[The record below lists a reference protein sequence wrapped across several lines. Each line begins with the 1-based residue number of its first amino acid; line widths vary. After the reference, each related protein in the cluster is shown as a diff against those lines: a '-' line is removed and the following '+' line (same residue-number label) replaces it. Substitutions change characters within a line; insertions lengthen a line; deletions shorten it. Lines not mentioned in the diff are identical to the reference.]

1 MSPFGFGPA
10 DENNPEPDFNEI
22 MRRMQSEF
30 QKLSQNFPNLTG
42 GFGFNPI
49 TGLGAASTGENA
61 SALPKEV
68 IREVAKRFIQAQG
81 STPIGAN
88 DQEIGRAHV

>member
-30 QKLSQNFPNLTG
+30 QKFSQNFPNLTG
-42 GFGFNPI
+42 GFGFNPLA
-49 TGLGAASTGENA
+49 GLGAAGTGENA

-68 IREVAKRFIQAQG
+68 IREVEAAALAAKPLHQVKGLLA
-81 STPIGAN
+81 
-88 DQEIGRAHV
+88 